1 MLLCEFDSPTPLLV
15 KLIAVV
21 SQLKSQIDNGEE
33 KSNWTTDEFLEY
45 LKDNDIIIDK
55 SDLYDMVK
63 NPPLNTKIANIKA
76 DNVIFKGHD
85 TPTAPEE
92 DESKKIVKQM
102 AKHTLK

>member
-1 MLLCEFDSPTPLLV
+1 MLLCEFDRPTPLLV

-33 KSNWTTDEFLEY
+33 KSDWTVDEFLSY
-45 LKDNDIIIDK
+45 LKDNEIIIDK
-55 SDLYDMVK
+55 DDLYDMVK

-76 DNVIFKGHD
+76 NNVIFKGHD
-85 TPTAPEE
+85 TPPAPEE

-102 AKHTLK
+102 AKHAIK